1 MADNLSV
8 EILRTVYRN
17 PYISPVL
24 LHDKLTSKTQF
35 STVETVLR
43 VLRELKLVQ
52 TPSRGNY
59 QITKKGVEVL
69 HNSGLE
75 VTQ

>member
-8 EILRTVYRN
+8 EILRTVHRN

-24 LHDKLTSKTQF
+24 LHNKLTSKAQL

-69 HNSGLE
+69 HNSSQE
-75 VTQ
+75 ATE